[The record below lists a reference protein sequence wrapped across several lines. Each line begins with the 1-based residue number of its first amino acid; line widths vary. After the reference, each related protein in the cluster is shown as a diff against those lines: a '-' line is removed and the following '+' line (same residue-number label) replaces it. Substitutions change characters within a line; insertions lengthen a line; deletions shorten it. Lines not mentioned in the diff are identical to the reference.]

1 MRIRNLHAIGKI
13 VETPFGFKASSVLDL
28 RSAGLKDNLF
38 LIRCRNSLDNMT
50 GCAHCGY
57 GPGILQ
63 FLNATELPDLPL
75 AKPPVRHSR
84 RFMNTITRRDQSRG
98 LTLQDEVNRL
108 FEDNFT
114 RERSGHADL
123 ATWAPPVDIYETENE
138 LVVKAEL
145 PDFQDK
151 DIDVR
156 ITNNTLTIR
165 GERKFEKDVKE
176 ENYLR
181 IERAHGSFMR
191 SFSLPNTVSSENI
204 RADYRNGVLTLHMA
218 KREESKPKQIK
229 VSVAAN
235 GK

>member
-1 MRIRNLHAIGKI
+1 
-13 VETPFGFKASSVLDL
+13 
-28 RSAGLKDNLF
+28 
-38 LIRCRNSLDNMT
+38 
-50 GCAHCGY
+50 
-57 GPGILQ
+57 
-63 FLNATELPDLPL
+63 
-75 AKPPVRHSR
+75 
-84 RFMNTITRRDQSRG
+84 MNTVTRRDQSRG

-123 ATWAPPVDIYETENE
+123 ATWAPAVDIYETENE

-145 PDFQDK
+145 PDLQDK
-151 DIDVR
+151 DIDIR

-181 IERAHGSFMR
+181 IERAYGAFMR
-191 SFSLPNTVSSENI
+191 SFSLPNSVSSDNI

-229 VSVAAN
+229 VSVSAN